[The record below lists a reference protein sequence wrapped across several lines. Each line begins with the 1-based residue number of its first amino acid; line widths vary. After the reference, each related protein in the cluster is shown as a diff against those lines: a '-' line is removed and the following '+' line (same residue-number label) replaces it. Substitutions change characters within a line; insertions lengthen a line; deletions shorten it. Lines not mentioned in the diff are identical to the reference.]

1 MKRGDRTHL
10 VPASVKS
17 VRRVERCGKAAGP
30 VAGKR
35 NVCPRDTKD
44 LLLGVGLTRETNN
57 PASFPLFI
65 KKHPTQVQSIED
77 EKHEREDYKF

>member
-10 VPASVKS
+10 VPVSVKG
-17 VRRVERCGKAAGP
+17 VRKVERRGKAAGP

-35 NVCPRDTKD
+35 TVCPRDTKD
-44 LLLGVGLTRETNN
+44 LLLGVGSTRETNN
-57 PASFPLFI
+57 PASIPFFI